1 MNPDFAIVLNFKLK
15 NAKDVAAD
23 FLVKTARNIGARVIA
38 ADANIPDFKKA
49 CAKYTI
55 SLIEKPTQGT
65 DLTATDAIDRL
76 VLNRKA
82 GAKTIINVPVTEDGK
97 LTPETELMLKQINN
111 WMHIFGHA
119 FNESEP
125 CALKVGNVAEDSCFI
140 LQNRHAKYQKYI
152 FVKAPLPETIKIIGL
167 TAKPNRIE
175 LIDQRTEL
183 EFEFSNNE
191 LTIELTIDLTN
202 SNKNDYDWQII
213 RIQEHRP
220 EDDIKETKF

>member
-38 ADANIPDFKKA
+38 ADADIPDFKKA

-55 SLIEKPTQGT
+55 SLMEKPTQGT
-65 DLTATDAIDRL
+65 DLTATDVIDRL

-97 LTPETELMLKQINN
+97 LAPETELMLKQINN

-125 CALKVGNVAEDSCFI
+125 CTLKIGNVAEDSCFI

-152 FVKAPLPETIKIIGL
+152 FVKAPLPETIKITGL

-175 LIDQRTEL
+175 LIDQRKEL

-191 LTIELTIDLTN
+191 LTIDLTN
-202 SNKNDYDWQII
+202 SNKSDYDWQII

>member
-38 ADANIPDFKKA
+38 ADADIPDFKKA

-55 SLIEKPTQGT
+55 SLMEKPTQGT
-65 DLTATDAIDRL
+65 DLTATDVIDRL

-82 GAKTIINVPVTEDGK
+82 GAKTIINVSVTEDGK
-97 LTPETELMLKQINN
+97 LAPETELMLKQINN

-125 CALKVGNVAEDSCFI
+125 CTLKVGNVAEDSCFV

-152 FVKAPLPETIKIIGL
+152 FVKAPLPETIKITGL

-191 LTIELTIDLTN
+191 LNIDLTN
-202 SNKNDYDWQII
+202 SNKSDYDWQII

>member
-97 LTPETELMLKQINN
+97 LAPETELMLKQINN

-152 FVKAPLPETIKIIGL
+152 FVKTPLPETIKIIGL

-183 EFEFSNNE
+183 EFGFSNN
-191 LTIELTIDLTN
+191 ELTIDLTN

>member
-38 ADANIPDFKKA
+38 ADADIPDFKKA

-55 SLIEKPTQGT
+55 SLMEKPTQGT
-65 DLTATDAIDRL
+65 DLTATDVIDRL

-152 FVKAPLPETIKIIGL
+152 FVKAPLPETIKITGL

-183 EFEFSNNE
+183 GFEFSNN
-191 LTIELTIDLTN
+191 ELTIDLTN
-202 SNKNDYDWQII
+202 SNKSDYDWQII

>member
-55 SLIEKPTQGT
+55 SLMEKPTQGT

-97 LTPETELMLKQINN
+97 LTSETELMLKQINN

-125 CALKVGNVAEDSCFI
+125 CTLKVGNVAEDSCFV

-191 LTIELTIDLTN
+191 LTIDLTN
-202 SNKNDYDWQII
+202 SNKSDYDWQII

>member
-38 ADANIPDFKKA
+38 ADADIPDFKKA

-55 SLIEKPTQGT
+55 SLMEKPTQGT
-65 DLTATDAIDRL
+65 DLTATDVIDRL

-82 GAKTIINVPVTEDGK
+82 GAKTIINVSVTEDGK
-97 LTPETELMLKQINN
+97 LAPETELMLKQINN

-191 LTIELTIDLTN
+191 LTIDLTN
-202 SNKNDYDWQII
+202 SNKSDYDWQII

>member
-38 ADANIPDFKKA
+38 AAANIPDFKKA

-97 LTPETELMLKQINN
+97 LAPETELMLKQINN

-125 CALKVGNVAEDSCFI
+125 CALKVGNVAENSCFI

-183 EFEFSNNE
+183 EFGFSNN
-191 LTIELTIDLTN
+191 ELTIDLTN

>member
-76 VLNRKA
+76 ISNRKA
-82 GAKTIINVPVTEDGK
+82 GAKTIINVSVTEDGK

-183 EFEFSNNE
+183 EFGFSNN
-191 LTIELTIDLTN
+191 ELTIDLTN
-202 SNKNDYDWQII
+202 SNKSDYDWQII

>member
-1 MNPDFAIVLNFKLK
+1 MNPDFAIILNFKLK

-65 DLTATDAIDRL
+65 DLTATDVINRL

-82 GAKTIINVPVTEDGK
+82 GAKTIINVSVTEDGK
-97 LTPETELMLKQINN
+97 LAPETELMLKQINN

-125 CALKVGNVAEDSCFI
+125 CTLKVGNVAEDSCFV

-183 EFEFSNNE
+183 EFGFSNN
-191 LTIELTIDLTN
+191 ELTIDLTN

>member
-82 GAKTIINVPVTEDGK
+82 GEKTIINVSVTEDGK
-97 LTPETELMLKQINN
+97 LAPETELMLKQINN

-152 FVKAPLPETIKIIGL
+152 FVKAPLPETIKITGL

-183 EFEFSNNE
+183 EFGFSNN
-191 LTIELTIDLTN
+191 ELTIDLTN

>member
-76 VLNRKA
+76 ISNRKA
-82 GAKTIINVPVTEDGK
+82 GAKTIINVSVTEDGK
-97 LTPETELMLKQINN
+97 LAPETELMLKQINN

-125 CALKVGNVAEDSCFI
+125 CTLKVGNVAEDSCFI

-183 EFEFSNNE
+183 EFGFSNN
-191 LTIELTIDLTN
+191 ELTIDLTN

>member
-15 NAKDVAAD
+15 NAKDVDAD

-55 SLIEKPTQGT
+55 SLVEKPTQGT

-76 VLNRKA
+76 ISNRKA

-125 CALKVGNVAEDSCFI
+125 CTLKVGNVAEDSCFI

-191 LTIELTIDLTN
+191 LTIDLTN

>member
-15 NAKDVAAD
+15 NAKDVDAD

-38 ADANIPDFKKA
+38 AAADIPDFKKA

-55 SLIEKPTQGT
+55 SLTEQSVQGT
-65 DLTATDAIDRL
+65 DLTATDVIDRL
-76 VLNRKA
+76 ISNRKA

-191 LTIELTIDLTN
+191 LTIDLTN
-202 SNKNDYDWQII
+202 SNKSDYDWQII

>member
-15 NAKDVAAD
+15 SAKDVDAD
-23 FLVKTARNIGARVIA
+23 FLVKTARNIGARAVSV
-38 ADANIPDFKKA
+38 DAHQTDFEKA

-55 SLIEKPTQGT
+55 ALTEQPVQGT
-65 DLTATDAIDRL
+65 DLTATDVIDRL

-82 GAKTIINVPVTEDGK
+82 GEKTIINVSVTEDGK
-97 LTPETELMLKQINN
+97 LAPETELMLKQINN

-119 FNESEP
+119 FNESKP
-125 CALKVGNVAEDSCFI
+125 CALKVGNVAEDSCFV

-152 FVKAPLPETIKIIGL
+152 FVKTPLPETIKITGL

-175 LIDQRTEL
+175 LIDQRKEL

-191 LTIELTIDLTN
+191 LTIDLTN
-202 SNKNDYDWQII
+202 SNKSDYDWQII

>member
-23 FLVKTARNIGARVIA
+23 FLVKTARNIGARVIT

-55 SLIEKPTQGT
+55 SLMEKPTQGT

-76 VLNRKA
+76 ISNRKA

-97 LTPETELMLKQINN
+97 LTPETEIMLEQINN

-125 CALKVGNVAEDSCFI
+125 CTLKVGNVAEDSCFV

-183 EFEFSNNE
+183 EFGFSNN
-191 LTIELTIDLTN
+191 ELTIDLTN

>member
-15 NAKDVAAD
+15 SAKDVDAD
-23 FLVKTARNIGARVIA
+23 FLVKTARNIGARAVSV
-38 ADANIPDFKKA
+38 DAHQTDFEKA

-55 SLIEKPTQGT
+55 ALTEQPVQGT
-65 DLTATDAIDRL
+65 DLTATDVIDRL

-82 GAKTIINVPVTEDGK
+82 GEKTIINVSVTEDGK
-97 LTPETELMLKQINN
+97 LAPETELMLKQINN

-119 FNESEP
+119 FNESKP
-125 CALKVGNVAEDSCFI
+125 CALKVGNVAEDSCFV

-152 FVKAPLPETIKIIGL
+152 FVKTPLPETIKITGL

-183 EFEFSNNE
+183 EFGFSNN
-191 LTIELTIDLTN
+191 ELTIDLTN

>member
-65 DLTATDAIDRL
+65 DLTATNAIDRL
-76 VLNRKA
+76 ISNRKA

-125 CALKVGNVAEDSCFI
+125 CTLKVGNVAEDSCFI

-183 EFEFSNNE
+183 GFEFSNNE
-191 LTIELTIDLTN
+191 LNIDLTN
-202 SNKNDYDWQII
+202 SNKSDYDWQII

>member
-55 SLIEKPTQGT
+55 SLMEKPTQGT

-82 GAKTIINVPVTEDGK
+82 GEKTIINVPVTEDGK
-97 LTPETELMLKQINN
+97 LTSETELMLKQINN

-125 CALKVGNVAEDSCFI
+125 CTLKVGNVAEDSCFI

-152 FVKAPLPETIKIIGL
+152 FVKAPLPETIKITGL

-183 EFEFSNNE
+183 EFGFSNN
-191 LTIELTIDLTN
+191 ELTIDLTN

>member
-15 NAKDVAAD
+15 NAKDVDAD

-65 DLTATDAIDRL
+65 DLTATDVIDRL

-97 LTPETELMLKQINN
+97 LAPETELMLKQINN

-125 CALKVGNVAEDSCFI
+125 CTLKVGNVAEDSCFI

-152 FVKAPLPETIKIIGL
+152 FVKTPLPETIKIIGL

-191 LTIELTIDLTN
+191 LTIDLTN

>member
-76 VLNRKA
+76 ISNRKA

-97 LTPETELMLKQINN
+97 LAPETELMLKQINN

-125 CALKVGNVAEDSCFI
+125 CTLKVGNVAEDSCFI

-152 FVKAPLPETIKIIGL
+152 FVKSPLPETIKITGL

-191 LTIELTIDLTN
+191 LTIDLTD
-202 SNKNDYDWQII
+202 SNKSDYDWQII

>member
-76 VLNRKA
+76 ISNRKA
-82 GAKTIINVPVTEDGK
+82 GAKTIINVSVTEDGK
-97 LTPETELMLKQINN
+97 LAPETELMLKQINN

-183 EFEFSNNE
+183 EFGFSNN
-191 LTIELTIDLTN
+191 ELTIDLTN
-202 SNKNDYDWQII
+202 SNKSDYDWQII

>member
-55 SLIEKPTQGT
+55 SLTEQPTQGT

-76 VLNRKA
+76 ISNRKA

-125 CALKVGNVAEDSCFI
+125 CTLKVGNVAEDSCFI

-183 EFEFSNNE
+183 EFGFSNN
-191 LTIELTIDLTN
+191 ELTIDLTN

>member
-15 NAKDVAAD
+15 NAKDVDAD

-76 VLNRKA
+76 ISNRKA
-82 GAKTIINVPVTEDGK
+82 GAKTIINVPVIEDGK
-97 LTPETELMLKQINN
+97 LAPETELMLKQINN

-125 CALKVGNVAEDSCFI
+125 CTLKVGNVAEDSCFI

-152 FVKAPLPETIKIIGL
+152 FAKAPLPETIKIIGL

-183 EFEFSNNE
+183 EFGFSNN
-191 LTIELTIDLTN
+191 ELTIDLTN

>member
-15 NAKDVAAD
+15 NAKDVDAD

-76 VLNRKA
+76 VSNRKA

-119 FNESEP
+119 FNESEH
-125 CALKVGNVAEDSCFI
+125 CALKVGNVAEDSCFV

-183 EFEFSNNE
+183 EFGFSNN
-191 LTIELTIDLTN
+191 ELTIDLTN

>member
-55 SLIEKPTQGT
+55 SLMEKPTQGT

-76 VLNRKA
+76 ISNRKA

-152 FVKAPLPETIKIIGL
+152 FVKTPLPETIKIIGL

-183 EFEFSNNE
+183 EFGFSNN
-191 LTIELTIDLTN
+191 ELTIDLTN

-220 EDDIKETKF
+220 DDDIKETKF

>member
-38 ADANIPDFKKA
+38 ADADIPDFKKA

-55 SLIEKPTQGT
+55 SLMEKPTQGT
-65 DLTATDAIDRL
+65 DLTATDVIDRL

-82 GAKTIINVPVTEDGK
+82 GAKTIINVSVTEDGK
-97 LTPETELMLKQINN
+97 LAPETELMLKQINN

-125 CALKVGNVAEDSCFI
+125 CTLKVGNVAEDSCFV

-191 LTIELTIDLTN
+191 LTIDLTN
-202 SNKNDYDWQII
+202 SNKSDYDWQII

>member
-38 ADANIPDFKKA
+38 AAANIPDFKKA

-55 SLIEKPTQGT
+55 SLTEQHVQGI
-65 DLTATDAIDRL
+65 DLTATDAINRL

-97 LTPETELMLKQINN
+97 LAPETELMLKQINN

-125 CALKVGNVAEDSCFI
+125 CTLKVGNVAEDSCFI

-191 LTIELTIDLTN
+191 LTIDLTN

>member
-82 GAKTIINVPVTEDGK
+82 GEKTIINVSVTEDGK
-97 LTPETELMLKQINN
+97 LAPETELMLKQINN

-125 CALKVGNVAEDSCFI
+125 CTLKVGNVAEDSCFV

-152 FVKAPLPETIKIIGL
+152 FVKAPLPETIKITGL

-183 EFEFSNNE
+183 EFEFSNN
-191 LTIELTIDLTN
+191 ELTIDLTN

>member
-15 NAKDVAAD
+15 NAKDVDAD

-55 SLIEKPTQGT
+55 SLTEQPVQGT

-82 GAKTIINVPVTEDGK
+82 GAKTIINVSVTEDGK
-97 LTPETELMLKQINN
+97 LAPETELMLKQINN

-125 CALKVGNVAEDSCFI
+125 CTLKVGNVAEDSCFI

-152 FVKAPLPETIKIIGL
+152 FVKAPLPETIKITGL

-191 LTIELTIDLTN
+191 LTIDLTN
-202 SNKNDYDWQII
+202 SNKSDYDWQII

>member
-49 CAKYTI
+49 CAKYAI

-76 VLNRKA
+76 ISNRKA

-125 CALKVGNVAEDSCFI
+125 CTLKVGNVAEDSCFV

-183 EFEFSNNE
+183 EFGFSNN
-191 LTIELTIDLTN
+191 ELTIDLTN

-213 RIQEHRP
+213 RI
-220 EDDIKETKF
+220 KETKF